1 MADNHVQ
8 LEIDNY
14 CWNCPSYPGF
24 MSALEWL
31 FNLFYRTGGFPGLK
45 ELSAKVLEPKISKS
59 SLRDKV
65 GTGTKALFLCP
76 KGCFQG
82 ENMKV
87 SELCV
92 ILYFEII
99 DKL

>member
-1 MADNHVQ
+1 M
-8 LEIDNY
+8 
-14 CWNCPSYPGF
+14 
-24 MSALEWL
+24 
-31 FNLFYRTGGFPGLK
+31 NLFYRTDGFPGLK
-45 ELSAKVLEPKISKS
+45 ELSSKVLEPKVSKS

-65 GTGTKALFLCP
+65 GTGAKALFLCP
-76 KGCFQG
+76 KGGFQV
-82 ENMKV
+82 ESMNM